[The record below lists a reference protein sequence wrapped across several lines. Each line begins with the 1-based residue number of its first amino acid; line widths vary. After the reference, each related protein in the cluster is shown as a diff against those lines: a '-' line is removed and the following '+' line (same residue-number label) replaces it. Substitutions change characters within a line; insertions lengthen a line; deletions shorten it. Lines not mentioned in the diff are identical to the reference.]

1 MTLRRRIALLL
12 ALAAAALGLLAPAP
26 AGAQSAGDTSAVAVN
41 QTDGASIFRLAF
53 DIRQVT
59 GEVVDQTN
67 AAIAYSSCTECRTV
81 AISVQI
87 LLVQGSP
94 TTVTPQNYAI
104 AVNDQCTLCDSLAL
118 AYQFAV
124 GGGPD
129 PLYLTGR
136 GIRELM
142 AIKRELR
149 RLPVDQLGDAEITA
163 RVNALMDRVSTV
175 LDTQLTTRPPRP
187 QRRES
192 DRERAPPGSATPAG
206 TTAPTETTPADTTP
220 ADTTPAGSVPGDTTP
235 TDTAPTGTTP
245 ADTAPA
251 DTAPGATTPAGTAPS
266 GTTPPA
272 DTTTTTTPADASA
285 TPPASTTPAP

>member
-1 MTLRRRIALLL
+1 VIVRRRLALLL
-12 ALAAAALGLLAPAP
+12 AVAAAALGLLAPAP
-26 AGAQSAGDTSAVAVN
+26 ATAQSPGDTSAVAVN

-53 DIRQVT
+53 DIRRIT

-129 PLYLTGR
+129 PVYLTGR

-149 RLPVDQLGDAEITA
+149 RIPVDQLSDTEITA
-163 RVNALMDRVSTV
+163 QVDALMDRVSTV
-175 LDTQLTTRPPRP
+175 LDTQLTTRPRRP
-187 QRRES
+187 QRRDD
-192 DRERAPPGSATPAG
+192 DRERAPPGSTTPPG
-206 TTAPTETTPADTTP
+206 TTAPAETTPADTTP
-220 ADTTPAGSVPGDTTP
+220 ADTVPPDTAPADTTP
-235 TDTAPTGTTP
+235 TGATP
-245 ADTAPA
+245 ADTTPA
-251 DTAPGATTPAGTAPS
+251 DTAPGATAPAGT
-266 GTTPPA
+266 TPA
-272 DTTTTTTPADASA
+272 DTTPPPGTTAPPTTPPDASA